1 MKHTE
6 PILTLALDCDS
17 AIAFIKLC
25 LFEKGFRA
33 QQHFELNSACATFA
47 DPLCPHRLDQLCNC
61 QLITLQIYRSGL
73 PVIPI
78 ILHGCDERTEVY
90 SMEEDII
97 PADILVA
104 LKQAELRT

>member
-1 MKHTE
+1 
-6 PILTLALDCDS
+6 
-17 AIAFIKLC
+17 
-25 LFEKGFRA
+25 
-33 QQHFELNSACATFA
+33 
-47 DPLCPHRLDQLCNC
+47 
-61 QLITLQIYRSGL
+61 LITLQIYRSGL
-73 PVIPI
+73 PIIPI